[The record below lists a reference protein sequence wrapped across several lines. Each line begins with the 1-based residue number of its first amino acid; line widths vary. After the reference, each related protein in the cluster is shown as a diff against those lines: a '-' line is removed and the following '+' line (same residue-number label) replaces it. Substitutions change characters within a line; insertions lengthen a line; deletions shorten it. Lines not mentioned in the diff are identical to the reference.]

1 MRNKWNSKLHFSPPL
16 SNIVFVHGTGN
27 IRRSFFPPTYMQ
39 RKSHSSPAVRSPF
52 KLLNTSVNFRII
64 SIAILCSALL
74 LSTINK
80 KERRFSPFRIS
91 KEQKMLRC
99 FYIFLNLEKYKRN
112 ELYTSSYGFGNKL
125 SQKKNIWKGSTL
137 GNEIYKRKIEN
148 EQKMEGKR
156 NENTNFYNKCFLAM

>member
-1 MRNKWNSKLHFSPPL
+1 MFTFQNRIHKYWIHLGQVRFNLPKWNDLILKDFCPNTRNLNYNKTSKKWYRCVSTSVRNKWNSKLHFSPPL

-80 KERRFSPFRIS
+80 KERRFSPFRNS
-91 KEQKMLRC
+91 KG
-99 FYIFLNLEKYKRN
+99 
-112 ELYTSSYGFGNKL
+112 T
-125 SQKKNIWKGSTL
+125 KN
-137 GNEIYKRKIEN
+137 
-148 EQKMEGKR
+148 
-156 NENTNFYNKCFLAM
+156 A

>member
-1 MRNKWNSKLHFSPPL
+1 
-16 SNIVFVHGTGN
+16 
-27 IRRSFFPPTYMQ
+27 
-39 RKSHSSPAVRSPF
+39 
-52 KLLNTSVNFRII
+52 
-64 SIAILCSALL
+64 
-74 LSTINK
+74 
-80 KERRFSPFRIS
+80 
-91 KEQKMLRC
+91 MLRC